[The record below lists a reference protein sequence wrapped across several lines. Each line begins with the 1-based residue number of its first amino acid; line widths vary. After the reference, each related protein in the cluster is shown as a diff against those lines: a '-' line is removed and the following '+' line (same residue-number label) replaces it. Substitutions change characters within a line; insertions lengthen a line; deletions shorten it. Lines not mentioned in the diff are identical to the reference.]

1 MIEFK
6 ESKFYKL
13 LQDFFINNNKETFL
27 QMLAEFYNRTEGI
40 IDKNKNQDELIK
52 ELRELYIEF
61 NEKGIDENI
70 VIEKVNHFVENN
82 VKIKDIL
89 AKLVINTNKIEDN
102 TEKLNANTN
111 SIENINSQLDTI
123 ETKLLNPEMFRFQD
137 GIEVDDQ
144 TAINTALNVAFNSSN
159 ELHFY
164 QDYSI
169 DQLIIDKNIICY
181 FHDIKLTN
189 KTGQDVF
196 IEINNQAKV
205 CFKGKLTVISDKCNI
220 GILNNDSALNIDYL
234 IISKSK
240 KVNVEYRKVNVGG
253 YGEITYLESKLS
265 KVGLY
270 LNTTDTKVNRYQ
282 GFCCLT
288 HILNK
293 GGGNFISNAH
303 GWGVNDTTYG
313 DWVTNSTMLKI
324 EGGSCVINN
333 LYADTT
339 ENAIMLP
346 NGNEYTLIDVT
357 NLVYFLNRTYYPD
370 GINRPTLLKNLS
382 NFTGK
387 LSIANV
393 QADNSAWRNSEGNQV
408 YLIDDEID
416 YNRIHIEGIKVNG
429 YLWTNNF
436 IIPTKG
442 EMYNYISNETSNC
455 FSMFRRRYY
464 AHNDEKRIILQGS
477 MSSTALND
485 AEIYSCT
492 FLPPFDTITFMS
504 NITAWVETSTM
515 RIPMATLYND
525 NTNVLKVMNKSGA
538 NIDNGALTIIIE
550 HFNYL

>member
-1 MIEFK
+1 MKDNLYSNLVNFYNVNDENFK
-6 ESKFYKL
+6 EF
-13 LQDFFINNNKETFL
+13 
-27 QMLAEFYNRTEGI
+27 MA
-40 IDKNKNQDELIK
+40 
-52 ELRELYIEF
+52 ELYKEMLTTHRNVQYVKEHLTEEIEKKLEIYLVDGKF
-61 NEKGIDENI
+61 NINI
-70 VIEKVNHFVENN
+70 EEKVNEFLENN
-82 VKIKDIL
+82 QEIKD
-89 AKLVINTNKIEDN
+89 
-102 TEKLNANTN
+102 
-111 SIENINSQLDTI
+111 INSQLKTI
-123 ETKLLNPEMFRFQD
+123 ETKLLNPEMFRFQN

-144 TAINTALNVAFNSSN
+144 TAINTALNVAYNSSN

-169 DQLIIDKNIICY
+169 DQLIINKNIICY

-205 CFKGKLTVISDKCNI
+205 AFKGKLTVISDKCNI
-220 GILNNDSALNIDYL
+220 GVLNNDSALNIDYL

-253 YGEITYLESKLS
+253 HGEVTYLESKLS

-288 HILNK
+288 HIINN

-303 GWGVNDTTYG
+303 GWGVNDVTYG
-313 DWVTNSTMLKI
+313 NWITNSTMLKI
-324 EGGSCVINN
+324 DGGSCAINN
-333 LYADTT
+333 LYAHTA

-442 EMYNYISNETSNC
+442 EMYNYISNETSNY
-455 FSMFRRRYY
+455 FSMFRRKYY
-464 AHNDEKRIILQGS
+464 AHNDEKRIILQAS
-477 MSSTALND
+477 MSATATNE
-485 AEIYSCT
+485 AEIYSCK
-492 FLPPFDTITFMS
+492 FLPPFDTITFMA
-504 NITAWVETSTM
+504 NITAWIDSSTT
-515 RIPMATLYND
+515 RIPMAVSFNND
-525 NTNVLKVMNKSGA
+525 TKVLKVINKSG
-538 NIDNGALTIIIE
+538 NDVNNGVLTIIIE

>member
-1 MIEFK
+1 MGNNLYSNLVNFYNVNDENFK
-6 ESKFYKL
+6 EFMAEIYKEMLLTHRDVQYVKEHLTEEIVKILDKYLVDGKFN
-13 LQDFFINNNKETFL
+13 IN
-27 QMLAEFYNRTEGI
+27 
-40 IDKNKNQDELIK
+40 
-52 ELRELYIEF
+52 IE
-61 NEKGIDENI
+61 
-70 VIEKVNHFVENN
+70 EKVNEFLENN
-82 VKIKDIL
+82 QEIKDI
-89 AKLVINTNKIEDN
+89 I
-102 TEKLNANTN
+102 
-111 SIENINSQLDTI
+111 SQLGNI

-137 GIEVDDQ
+137 GIKVDDQ
-144 TAINTALNVAFNSSN
+144 TAINTALNVAYNSSN
-159 ELHFY
+159 EIHFY
-164 QDYSI
+164 QDYNI
-169 DQLIIDKNIICY
+169 NQLIIDKNITCY
-181 FHDIKLTN
+181 FHDIKITN

-205 CFKGKLTVISDKCNI
+205 TFKGKLTVISDKCNI
-220 GILNNDSALNIDYL
+220 GILNNDSSLDVESL

-240 KVNVEYRKVNVGG
+240 EVNVEYRKVNVGG

-288 HILNK
+288 HIINK

-303 GWGVNDTTYG
+303 GWGVNDSIYG

-339 ENAIMLP
+339 ENAIVLP
-346 NGNEYTLIDVT
+346 DGNEYKLIDVK
-357 NLVYFLNRTYYPD
+357 NLTYFLNRTYYPD

-382 NFTGK
+382 NFKGK
-387 LSIANV
+387 LSIVNV
-393 QADNSAWRNSEGNQV
+393 QADNSAWRNSEGRQV
-408 YLIDDEID
+408 YLIDEEID
-416 YNRIHIEGIKVNG
+416 YNRINIEGVKVNG
-429 YLWTNNF
+429 YLWSNNF

-442 EMYNYISNETSNC
+442 EMYNYITNETSNY

-464 AHNDEKRIILQGS
+464 AHNEEKRIILQGS

-492 FLPPFDTITFMS
+492 FLPPFDTITFMA
-504 NITAWVETSTM
+504 NITAWIETSTM

-525 NTNVLKVMNKSGA
+525 NTNVLKVMNKSGT